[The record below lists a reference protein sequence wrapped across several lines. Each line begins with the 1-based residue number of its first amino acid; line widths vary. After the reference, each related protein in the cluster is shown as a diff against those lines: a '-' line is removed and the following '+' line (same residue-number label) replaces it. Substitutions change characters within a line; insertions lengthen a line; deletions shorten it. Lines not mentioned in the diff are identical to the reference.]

1 MTSSQRKNSDYLYV
15 GEAGLRELHMDML
28 EMKHSYAEFMK
39 QERFLQEIQIPPEV
53 CYTME
58 YVRLLG
64 NCGKGKNSVTES
76 IAADKMSLFDL
87 IENMKM
93 ADFCYPLKSSLVY
106 FMDSIYFEIEKDVS
120 DENVAMMWD
129 VI

>member
-1 MTSSQRKNSDYLYV
+1 
-15 GEAGLRELHMDML
+15 MDML
-28 EMKHSYAEFMK
+28 EMKNSYAEFMK

-58 YVRLLG
+58 YVRLLAR
-64 NCGKGKNSVTES
+64 CGEGKNSVTES
-76 IAADKMSLFDL
+76 IASEKMSLEDV
-87 IENMKM
+87 IKNMEM

-120 DENVAMMWD
+120 DENV
-129 VI
+129 